1 MTMENEL
8 EDKNE
13 FVSLDLLNKE
23 YDKMDWIG
31 DASTCKVL
39 AIRIFPQT
47 KKEPCLGSWNCSRE
61 RGEHPIISVRLKR
74 RKETKKLEVDVVFP
88 LGIKRYPRFEDF
100 SKNEGLGKSKLWNV
114 WGQIPLSISQA
125 KKLAKAL
132 LEQATKLE
140 NSQELP

>member
-1 MTMENEL
+1 MENEL
-8 EDKNE
+8 EDKSE

-23 YDKMDWIG
+23 YEKMDWIG

-47 KKEPCLGSWNCSRE
+47 KKKPCLGSWNCSRE
-61 RGEHPIISVRLKR
+61 RGEHPIVSVRLKR
-74 RKETKKLEVDVVFP
+74 RKDTGKLEVDVVFP
-88 LGIKRYPRFEDF
+88 LGVGRYPRFEEF
-100 SKNEGLGKSKLWNV
+100 SESEVEKTRRWKP
-114 WGQIPLSISQA
+114 WGQIPLTISQA

-132 LEQATKLE
+132 LEQATKIE